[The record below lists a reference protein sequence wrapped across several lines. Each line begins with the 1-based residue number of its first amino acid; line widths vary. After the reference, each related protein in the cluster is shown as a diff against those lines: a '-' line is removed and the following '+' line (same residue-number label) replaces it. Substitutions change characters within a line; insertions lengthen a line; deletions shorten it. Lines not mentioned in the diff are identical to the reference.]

1 MPQPPSTR
9 FHVPAALR
17 QGLDPT
23 FPAPIGQSPVCRSSL
38 VKSRYWVDGR
48 KHESTVPAF
57 EAVLE
62 RLTDQIRAG
71 SGCHYSCAQTT
82 QADYSSTLRRG
93 FPEIHTCLTAQTCKG
108 PETNLWPG
116 KLRRSRELHLEQW
129 HGPRGSSP
137 PEPKSRWDVNFKA
150 N

>member
-1 MPQPPSTR
+1 MDQLKSLSVLTFFLFVLLLASHPISSFFSRADFDPKIAQDKHGSDRTMPQPPSTR

-38 VKSRYWVDGR
+38 VKPRYWVDGR

-62 RLTDQIRAG
+62 RLTDQDQGRLRMPLLLCLLQRLATRVSRNPYLPHRSNMQG
-71 SGCHYSCAQTT
+71 S
-82 QADYSSTLRRG
+82 
-93 FPEIHTCLTAQTCKG
+93 
-108 PETNLWPG
+108 
-116 KLRRSRELHLEQW
+116 
-129 HGPRGSSP
+129 
-137 PEPKSRWDVNFKA
+137 
-150 N
+150 